1 MWTDNETAQDF
12 LNFGSVAR
20 TVAEVI
26 EQAHSRPISI
36 GVSGAWGVG
45 KSSMIKLIRGALD
58 ASTNAAAEPGSHE
71 RGAESRFIFVE
82 FNAWLYQ
89 GYDDARAALI
99 DVVASALAT
108 EAAKRKTGIEKTSR
122 KLARAAISR
131 MLNLRNRISTVS
143 LRDSTLRWR
152 LS

>member
-45 KSSMIKLIRGALD
+45 KSSMC
-58 ASTNAAAEPGSHE
+58 
-71 RGAESRFIFVE
+71 
-82 FNAWLYQ
+82 
-89 GYDDARAALI
+89 
-99 DVVASALAT
+99 
-108 EAAKRKTGIEKTSR
+108 KTACKTFQ
-122 KLARAAISR
+122 ISGV
-131 MLNLRNRISTVS
+131 ISVQ
-143 LRDSTLRWR
+143 
-152 LS
+152 

>member
-26 EQAHSRPISI
+26 EQAQSRPISI

-45 KSSMIKLIRGALD
+45 KSSMIKLIRGELD
-58 ASTNAAAEPGSHE
+58 GRVKGKDLQTGPEE
-71 RGAESRFIFVE
+71 KVTESKFIFVE

-108 EAAKRKTGIEKTSR
+108 EAEKRKTGIEKTKDLLR
-122 KLARAAISR
+122 RVNWFRAIKLTAGSAA
-131 MLNLRNRISTVS
+131 S
-143 LRDSTLRWR
+143 LALG
-152 LS
+152 